1 MILCFDTAT
10 PAFGVTLADA
20 KKVHA
25 FKALPF
31 DKMSESIVK
40 VTADLLAE
48 AKIEPRAL
56 KGIAVV
62 VGPGSFTSLRVGLT
76 VANQFS
82 HELKVPI
89 LGVRTE
95 ELYAAV
101 MAEAGARDFIF
112 AQSMNRDEAYAVG
125 FGSYEKQVPRAIHT
139 LEELALISEAV
150 FTGSLWPEHETI
162 LSFWKKQP
170 VEKPYLGW
178 PKLIQNWRP
187 SESVKYEVLEPYYG
201 KDPTITKPKSAF

>member
-25 FKALPF
+25 FKPLPF

-48 AKIEPRAL
+48 AKVEPRAL
-56 KGIAVV
+56 QGIAVV

-76 VANQFS
+76 VANQFA
-82 HELKVPI
+82 HELGVPI

-95 ELYAAV
+95 ELYAAAV
-101 MAEAGARDFIF
+101 EGSRDFIF

-125 FGSYEKQVPRAIHT
+125 FGRYEKQVPRAIHT
-139 LEELALISEAV
+139 LEELALIAETV
-150 FTGSLWPEHETI
+150 FTGPLWSEHETI

-170 VEKPYLGW
+170 VEKPYSGW
-178 PKLIQNWRP
+178 PKLIQNWHATP
-187 SESVKYEVLEPYYG
+187 KAQYEVLEPYYG